1 MAASA
6 LAVALASRSGS
17 GFLDEIG
24 HLAEG
29 VRPWLSTGALV
40 ALLGICAKLYT
51 DNRKIVVD
59 SEGGIRDHYAKEL
72 ASLRAQILESQR
84 LADARL
90 ADSEKIADARLA
102 TAEKRYTEATEN
114 ADRRHKSCEEECDR
128 LRAKVYG
135 LERTIAQLHKTSV
148 KMFEPRADLPEE
160 TKQQMRSMEQLPVS
174 LTGGILRGGRE
185 DNEP

>member
-1 MAASA
+1 MVLIAAA
-6 LAVALASRSGS
+6 AP
-17 GFLDEIG
+17 GFLGEIG

-29 VRPWLSTGALV
+29 ARPWLSTGALV

-51 DNRKIVVD
+51 DNKKIVVD

-72 ASLRAQILESQR
+72 ASLRAAIVENTR
-84 LADARL
+84 LANERL
-90 ADSEKIADARLA
+90 AESERISDARLA

-135 LERTIAQLHKTSV
+135 LERQIAQLHKTSV
-148 KMFEPRADLPEE
+148 KLFEPRADLPEE
-160 TKQQMRSMEQLPVS
+160 TKEQMRSMEQPPVT
-174 LTGGILRGGRE
+174 LTAGILRGKRSGK
-185 DNEP
+185 